1 MRPSATAIVSLVL
14 ASQNTVFAAKI
25 DDDNQY
31 DKKNRKHNFYSFL
44 KCTINY
50 RIKQGNPRLIAGN
63 HPKIGLID
71 QSFTDTFKHK
81 AIKVLEIVGC
91 AMDGTTAMQLH
102 TGRE

>member
-14 ASQNTVFAAKI
+14 ASQNAVFAAKI

-71 QSFTDTFKHK
+71 QSFTDTLYPAKLISLPYPFF
-81 AIKVLEIVGC
+81 AVNMEGIEVG
-91 AMDGTTAMQLH
+91 
-102 TGRE
+102 